1 MNKLYYTAYTSKS
14 LVNNTTYVLYYLL
27 WWGLESAADSPS
39 ELCRE
44 CADAADTELP
54 YPDA

>member
-1 MNKLYYTAYTSKS
+1 M
-14 LVNNTTYVLYYLL
+14 YVLYYLL

-54 YPDA
+54 YPDAWNVWKNRINEQILQ